1 MSTEFKIQSVSLPVS
16 EELLEQLVGLI
27 TALQSYS
34 PPKKKR
40 KRRKQKE
47 KKTVGP
53 LIQEIIDSIE
63 I

>member
-1 MSTEFKIQSVSLPVS
+1 MSTEFKIQSASLPVS
-16 EELLEQLVGLI
+16 EELLEQLLGLI

-40 KRRKQKE
+40 KRRKQKP
-47 KKTVGP
+47 KITAGQ
-53 LIQEIIDSIE
+53 LIKEIMDDIE